1 MTQNMKKILTLC
13 VLVLVSCLTVLAD
26 SNEDMMAR
34 ARQRFQN
41 MKTLTAPVTQT
52 RHNALLTADEVSKGT
67 FYFKKPSSMCL
78 KFNEG
83 KDMLLMKNQQFTM
96 VRDGKANT
104 LNGKGNSQLEALKT
118 LLSNFSAGQESEV
131 ALDDLADVDVER
143 SGNTVTMT
151 VVPRIADAKAKK
163 KMMYQSFVVVLDT
176 KAGELKSIRLNEN
189 GSNYT
194 LYEFGKFTVD
204 APVSDSVFNL

>member
-1 MTQNMKKILTLC
+1 
-13 VLVLVSCLTVLAD
+13 
-26 SNEDMMAR
+26 
-34 ARQRFQN
+34 
-41 MKTLTAPVTQT
+41 
-52 RHNALLTADEVSKGT
+52 
-67 FYFKKPSSMCL
+67 MCL